1 MRSKSFRR
9 LRISLRHRWIA
20 GESISY
26 ARLTFSHSVS
36 VFRPLSRLAQY
47 TQPIERSERYVFP
60 TAKIP
65 NRRRHKFCFHFVF
78 FFPSKIK
85 LLFLRTRMTTTTG
98 LSLSLSLSLFFV
110 PTDTCA
116 RVLCVRFSLE
126 DVRDKSACSPPQKK
140 DAKNYCL
147 GCIQNPKLT
156 SRQKRGWTRD
166 LFFPPQRIFSSSS
179 KSSTSTTTCRQ
190 HQLLYSTTA
199 TVAFTTRLRR
209 RRGLRFRNKD
219 EARRPR
225 TLVLRVLL
233 VPLFLSQEEEG
244 LLLYRGRVAVVM
256 LLLLLL
262 LARERRILRTTAS
275 TPTLA

>member
-36 VFRPLSRLAQY
+36 VFRPLSLRSLSRLAQY

-98 LSLSLSLSLFFV
+98 LSLSLSLLRSHRHVRSRFVRALFALKCEGHKRLF
-110 PTDTCA
+110 P
-116 RVLCVRFSLE
+116 S
-126 DVRDKSACSPPQKK
+126 PQK
-140 DAKNYCL
+140 DEKNYYL
-147 GCIQNPKLT
+147 GC
-156 SRQKRGWTRD
+156 QK
-166 LFFPPQRIFSSSS
+166 P
-179 KSSTSTTTCRQ
+179 
-190 HQLLYSTTA
+190 
-199 TVAFTTRLRR
+199 
-209 RRGLRFRNKD
+209 
-219 EARRPR
+219 
-225 TLVLRVLL
+225 
-233 VPLFLSQEEEG
+233 
-244 LLLYRGRVAVVM
+244 
-256 LLLLLL
+256 
-262 LARERRILRTTAS
+262 
-275 TPTLA
+275 